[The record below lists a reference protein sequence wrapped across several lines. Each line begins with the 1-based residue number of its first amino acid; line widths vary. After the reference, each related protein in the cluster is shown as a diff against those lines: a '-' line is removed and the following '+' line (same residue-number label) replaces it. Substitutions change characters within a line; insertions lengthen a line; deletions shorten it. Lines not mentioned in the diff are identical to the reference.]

1 MVGTKDLVF
10 LLLPI
15 LVCDDP
21 LGSVLEID
29 NNGGEV
35 ITDVPEEE
43 DASSSTE
50 REVVYVVVVE
60 DTEGTQDESDVAVL
74 YGRNVTE
81 DLSCGMVT
89 AVLADVSAE
98 EDAAVRRQRE
108 GVEFMVVEAEHVDR
122 GAQAD
127 AVITDGATLGPS

>member
-1 MVGTKDLVF
+1 MF

-15 LVCDDP
+15 LVCDGP
-21 LGSVLEID
+21 LGCALDTD

-35 ITDVPEEE
+35 ITDVPAEE

-50 REVVYVVVVE
+50 REVVYVVVE

-89 AVLADVSAE
+89 AVLADVSTE
-98 EDAAVRRQRE
+98 EDAAVE
-108 GVEFMVVEAEHVDR
+108 
-122 GAQAD
+122 
-127 AVITDGATLGPS
+127 T

>member
-1 MVGTKDLVF
+1 MF

-81 DLSCGMVT
+81 DLSCGMDT
-89 AVLADVSAE
+89 AVLADVSTE
-98 EDAAVRRQRE
+98 EDAAVE
-108 GVEFMVVEAEHVDR
+108 
-122 GAQAD
+122 
-127 AVITDGATLGPS
+127 T